1 MKLTLSKNAIRF
13 IRQERAY
20 LERFNPHAAEAVVKQ
35 LQRAFRLL
43 AEYPM
48 AGEEYTVLPG
58 RRRFVSGDYVVDYRI
73 GPKGITVSHIRHGR
87 QMAPELEKDGD
98 I

>member
-1 MKLTLSKNAIRF
+1 MKLTLSKNAIGF
-13 IRQERAY
+13 IRQERTY

-35 LQRAFRLL
+35 LQRAFQLL
-43 AEYPM
+43 TQYPM
-48 AGEEYTVLPG
+48 AGEEYTLLPG
-58 RRRFVSGDYVVDYRI
+58 RRRFVSGDYVIDYRI
-73 GPKGITVSHIRHGR
+73 GRQVLTVSHIRHGR